1 MKLSYRS
8 RLRRSPRGG
17 GMEKKALRAFFSIP
31 PPTRR
36 SSPHGIDAVAQKIPF
51 APSSPYLLPRAA
63 PPRTGLMLSRRRC
76 PAPSSPYPLSRA
88 APPRTGLMLS
98 RRRSPSRLL
107 LHTSSHAPLL
117 PARD

>member
-31 PPTRR
+31 PPARR
-36 SSPHGIDAVAQKIPF
+36 SSPHGIDVVAQKIPF
-51 APSSPYLLPRAA
+51 
-63 PPRTGLMLSRRRC
+63 T
-76 PAPSSPYPLSRA
+76 PSSPYPLSRA

-107 LHTSSHAPLL
+107 LHTSSRRRSSPHGIDVVAQKIPFTPSSPYPLS
-117 PARD
+117 RT

>member
-76 PAPSSPYPLSRA
+76 PAPSSTPHPPAPLLPDPNFCCPARDV
-88 APPRTGLMLS
+88 P
-98 RRRSPSRLL
+98 RLL
-107 LHTSSHAPLL
+107 LHTPSRAPLL
-117 PARD
+117 SARD